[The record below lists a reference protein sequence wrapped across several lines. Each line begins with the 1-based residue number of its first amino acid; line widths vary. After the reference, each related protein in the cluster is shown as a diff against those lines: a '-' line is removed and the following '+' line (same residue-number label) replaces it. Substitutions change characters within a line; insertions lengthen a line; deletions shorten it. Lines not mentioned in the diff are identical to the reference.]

1 VDSDDHSGEGAG
13 NLATTGRDIANLLA
27 IMARLRDPET
37 GCAWDVAQNFATI
50 APYTIEEAHEVADAI
65 QRNDMDDLCE
75 ELGDLLLQ
83 VVFHA
88 RIAEEAGAFTFADVV
103 EAITAK
109 MVRRHPHVFGDS
121 PDRSP
126 EAIGAAWQRI
136 KAGEKAARRARR
148 AAVGA
153 DDESG
158 LLSDVPA
165 GLPPLSRALKL
176 QQRAATVGFDWPD
189 AAQVMDKV
197 DEEINEIKHELE
209 IIFASRSQPDRSSR
223 ARAGLSSEIG
233 DALFALVNLAR
244 HTNIDPE
251 QALAG
256 TNHKFVRR
264 FSYIEKSVHTS
275 GKQLA
280 DASLEEMEG
289 YWRDAKKQR
298 QETDA

>member
-1 VDSDDHSGEGAG
+1 M
-13 NLATTGRDIANLLA
+13 ATTGRDITNLLA

-37 GCAWDVAQNFATI
+37 GCAWDVAQSFATI

-65 QRNDMDDLCE
+65 QRNDLEDLCE

-109 MVRRHPHVFGDS
+109 MVRRHPHVFGES

-126 EAIGAAWQRI
+126 EAIGHAWQRI
-136 KAGEKAARRARR
+136 KAAEKAARRARR
-148 AAVGA
+148 AAAGQDGEA
-153 DDESG
+153 G

-197 DEEINEIKHELE
+197 DEEINEIKQELE
-209 IIFASRSQPDRSSR
+209 KVSTSGSSSEPTPQ
-223 ARAGLSSEIG
+223 ARADLASEIG

-244 HTNIDPE
+244 HTAIDPE
-251 QALAG
+251 QALASA
-256 TNHKFVRR
+256 NQKFSSR
-264 FSYIEKSVHTS
+264 FNYIEKSVHKS
-275 GKQLA
+275 GKTLRE
-280 DASLEEMEG
+280 ASLDEMEEH
-289 YWRDAKKQR
+289 WREAKQLVR
-298 QETDA
+298 SEGAA